1 MSLKAS
7 LKHFTVTSKC
17 QKYVN
22 KLTEFVPKLSQIL
35 EELLGNTDHSFSNQ
49 LSSTGYYTCNT
60 KLSLTLSKSVP
71 EICKIMKTYFYTY
84 ILQIKVHVY
93 THNRNLIK
101 DWIKTDLK
109 F

>member
-35 EELLGNTDHSFSNQ
+35 EELHGNTDHSFSNQ